1 MEHMDKKTLI
11 RVIDSAMHRV
21 PADLVIYNCQIVDV
35 FTGTVRPGSIAITD
49 GLIVGF
55 GNDYRGQEEIDAG
68 GAYAALR
75 SSGAWWSRAERRPL
89 SPTRTKSRMS
99 MALKA

>member
-49 GLIVGF
+49 GLIVGR
-55 GNDYRGQEEIDAG
+55 RG
-68 GAYAALR
+68 
-75 SSGAWWSRAERRPL
+75 
-89 SPTRTKSRMS
+89 
-99 MALKA
+99 